1 MSVSQWNIAPTAT
14 SKNVTWARFLNP
26 RPEKYAR
33 NYWKAWQCYTV
44 SALSI
49 VTSNQRHNVLVFEKS
64 PIKVK
69 ITDFGVS
76 KRALEGQTEPRT
88 ACGTA
93 GFMAPE
99 VLHLLDDTKEDS
111 SFTSAVDIWS
121 LGCLLY
127 YVLTKQTPFG
137 NYELLR
143 GYAKGRMAFPEGH
156 LKENNVSLQG
166 CSFIKRL
173 LDPLPEARPS
183 ASVDLES
190 SWAIP
195 DSNEES
201 MGPELRSTGDTGPAN
216 GFTWALSNSTQ
227 ASIDDTQWA
236 GLLDNTFNGLGSY
249 SVDEMDYFSTE
260 LWNFVKTTQTFD
272 RASTVKLQALLTTHP
287 SLNRLHNGYT
297 ALHIVSESAS
307 AEWVELLLS
316 YGADAQIRTEP
327 GRETSLQLSTFKGN
341 LEEFMKKS
349 KLLLAIRAVRDDI
362 DAQNSSGDTAL
373 HLTIAR
379 LGTVPAIQPLL
390 EAEAS
395 TNIKGRQGRTPLL
408 YALYLEQEA
417 VATALLDKDSDPH
430 ALDNHGFSALHYAVA
445 SRTISIQFIQ
455 RLLDAGVDVNWKDED
470 GHTPLYL
477 AAQKNKQEV
486 MRLLLNHGADPEL
499 GNSRLNLR
507 ISQIQYAAKSN
518 IVEINDSRS
527 FSVWDVHDLEAVM
540 APINRHAL
548 ATAKIPLS

>member
-33 NYWKAWQCYTV
+33 NCWKAWQCYTV

-166 CSFIKRL
+166 CRFIKRL

-201 MGPELRSTGDTGPAN
+201 MGPELRSTGDIGPAD

-341 LEEFMKKS
+341 LEEFIRKS

-373 HLTIAR
+373 HLAIAR

-390 EAEAS
+390 DAEAS

-486 MRLLLNHGADPEL
+486 MRLLLNHGADSEL

-507 ISQIQYAAKSN
+507 ISQIQYAAKVGLKSLWP
-518 IVEINDSRS
+518 
-527 FSVWDVHDLEAVM
+527 F
-540 APINRHAL
+540 
-548 ATAKIPLS
+548 

>member
-1 MSVSQWNIAPTAT
+1 MEYCPYGDLKSYFS
-14 SKNVTWARFLNP
+14 NP
-26 RPEKYAR
+26 ISECEAR
-33 NYWKAWQCYTV
+33 NICLQLLDGLAV
-44 SALSI
+44 LHSLSI
-49 VTSNQRHNVLVFEKS
+49 VHRDIKPENVLVFEES
-64 PIKVK
+64 PIIVK

-88 ACGTA
+88 VCGTA

-127 YVLTKQTPFG
+127 YLLTKQTPFSK
-137 NYELLR
+137 YELLR
-143 GYAKGRMAFPEGH
+143 DYAKGRTAFPGGY
-156 LKENNVSLQG
+156 LKENHVSHQG
-166 CSFIKRL
+166 RKFIKRL

-183 ASVDLES
+183 ASVDLISDWATETTEESRGSEPPSPGDADPYGSFFGDPENPAQPLINDTLWPDPFDATLRGRES
-190 SWAIP
+190 SINDA
-195 DSNEES
+195 
-201 MGPELRSTGDTGPAN
+201 
-216 GFTWALSNSTQ
+216 
-227 ASIDDTQWA
+227 
-236 GLLDNTFNGLGSY
+236 
-249 SVDEMDYFSTE
+249 MDYFSTE
-260 LWNFVKTTQTFD
+260 LWNFVKSAQVFD
-272 RASTVKLQALLTTHP
+272 RDSTVKLQALFTTNPIP
-287 SLNRLHNGYT
+287 SPNRLHNGYT

-307 AEWVELLLS
+307 AEWVELLLL
-316 YGADAQIRTEP
+316 YGADAKIRTEP

-373 HLTIAR
+373 HLAIAR

-430 ALDNHGFSALHYAVA
+430 ALDNHSFSALHYAVA

-507 ISQIQYAAKSN
+507 ISQIQYAAKVGLKSLWP
-518 IVEINDSRS
+518 
-527 FSVWDVHDLEAVM
+527 F
-540 APINRHAL
+540 
-548 ATAKIPLS
+548 